1 MTAAHHSRPLEARPE
16 IRIIAFKGCIPA
28 LRLHDDLRMRL
39 AGRGPG
45 AVGLTVVPTPD
56 LAERMGLHGSPTIIA
71 GEREFQAERRGPAGF
86 Y

>member
-1 MTAAHHSRPLEARPE
+1 MARPE

-45 AVGLTVVPTPD
+45 VVGLTVVPTPD
-56 LAERMGLHGSPTIIA
+56 LAGRMGLHGSPTIIA
-71 GEREFQAERRGPAGF
+71 GGREFQAGRRGPAGF